1 MQTLTVT
8 VKDPATGA
16 ERQRALAV
24 VRSWQASHGQI
35 FLFSDGKYGFK
46 NGAPVRGP
54 EDLGVISDPRQRE
67 VADRWWQTKG
77 KKISGDYYA
86 ALDKRLAAKAADH
99 NDKAMFAE
107 ADLDAATYYR
117 SRRDGDGEWRGPGVW
132 SEYFTSRPDWWGQ
145 CDEII
150 FKEFRYRRSDLA
162 LETPAPVESVA
173 VAGEPGSSDE
183 GERAKIADEHQ
194 EDDF

>member
-8 VKDPATGA
+8 VKDPATGV
-16 ERQRALAV
+16 ERQKVLTV
-24 VRSWQASHGQI
+24 VRSWQASNGQI
-35 FLFSDGKYGFK
+35 FLFSDGQYGFK

-54 EDLGVISDPRQRE
+54 EDLDVIADPRQRE
-67 VADRWWQTKG
+67 VADRWWKMKG
-77 KKISGDYYA
+77 RRISEEYYA
-86 ALDKRLAAKAADH
+86 ALNKRLAAKAADH

-117 SRRDGDGEWRGPGVW
+117 SRRDGDGEWQGPGVW
-132 SEYFTSRPDWWGQ
+132 SEYFTSRPDWWGA
-145 CDEII
+145 CDEIL

-173 VAGEPGSSDE
+173 VAGDLEARPADA
-183 GERAKIADEHQ
+183 GEKPADNE
-194 EDDF
+194 EADF